1 MKGTPKL
8 VDPTGAEV
16 DFLRTE
22 LKTGLTLTKIAL
34 DANHR
39 DKSQRNCANA
49 RKAYDAVLHF
59 APRVNLSPDEMNE
72 IKAKLERLKT
82 QLQLLGEE
90 L

>member
-34 DANHR
+34 DATHR
-39 DKSQRNCANA
+39 DKSDRNRESA
-49 RKAYDAVLHF
+49 RKAYEAVLHF
-59 APRVNLSPDEMNE
+59 APRVNLSPEETDE
-72 IKAKLERLKT
+72 IRSKLEHLKA
-82 QLQLLGEE
+82 QLKLLGEE